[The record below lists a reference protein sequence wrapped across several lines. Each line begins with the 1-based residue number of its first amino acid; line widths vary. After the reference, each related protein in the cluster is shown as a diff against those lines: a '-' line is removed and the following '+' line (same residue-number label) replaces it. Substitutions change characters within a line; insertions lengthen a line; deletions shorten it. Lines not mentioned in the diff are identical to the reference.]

1 MHISI
6 NKKEV
11 AGILAAIALMFIMG
25 MITVLFADW
34 LTGDSN
40 DKFMTQGVMTPSE
53 VNENEVTVW
62 YYNDEFTPFLEEAAV
77 MYEKESGITFKCI
90 KAEEENYLESVNNC
104 NISNSDIPDI
114 YIMNSSM
121 LEKAV
126 LAGLTEENTKKDIF
140 NNKVYSDTAISAVT
154 YKGRMQ
160 AYPLNFDTSFMV
172 YNTAYT
178 NDAPATFDDIINFSN
193 SVDEAVSSQ
202 VENILLWDVKNLMY
216 NYGFA
221 GGYLEYG
228 GKYGD
233 DVSVKSFTND
243 KLVQSMAY
251 YHNLNQI
258 FSIDINTET
267 YDDVITRFSQGKV
280 VYAIIRTDGIKR
292 IDETE
297 NHASYNLSGF
307 PDLNSELATKTLAVT
322 NVAVVNPY
330 SADCDRAQKAAEY
343 LSYNMADKMYEDT
356 GKLSARKDIK
366 YNNEQLGVILNQYDK
381 SVNLPK
387 LMEAGDFG
395 AKLESVLSHIWQG
408 ADIGQSLSALER

>member
-6 NKKEV
+6 NKKEA

-34 LTGDSN
+34 LTGDSD
-40 DKFMTQGVMTPSE
+40 DKIMTQGVMTPAE
-53 VNENEVTVW
+53 VNDNEVTVW

-77 MYEKESGITFKCI
+77 MYEKESGITLKCI

-140 NNKVYSDTAISAVT
+140 NNKIYSDTAISAVT

-193 SVDEAVSSQ
+193 SVDEAISGQ

-228 GKYGD
+228 GKHGD
-233 DVSVKSFTND
+233 DVSVKSFNND
-243 KLVQSMAY
+243 KLVQAMAY
-251 YHNLNQI
+251 YYNLNQI

-280 VYAIIRTDGIKR
+280 VYAIIRTDGVKR

-297 NHASYNLSGF
+297 NHASYNLSVF
-307 PDLNSELATKTLAVT
+307 PDLNSELVTKTLAVT

-330 SADCDRAQKAAEY
+330 SADCERAQKAAEY

>member
-77 MYEKESGITFKCI
+77 MYEKESGITLKCI

-330 SADCDRAQKAAEY
+330 SADCERAQKAAEY

>member
-1 MHISI
+1 MHISM
-6 NKKEV
+6 NKKEA

-34 LTGDSN
+34 LTGDSD
-40 DKFMTQGVMTPSE
+40 DKIMTKGVMTPAE
-53 VNENEVTVW
+53 VNDNEVTVW

-77 MYEKESGITFKCI
+77 MYEKESGITLKCI

-193 SVDEAVSSQ
+193 SVDEAISGQ

-228 GKYGD
+228 GKHGD
-233 DVSVKSFTND
+233 DVSVKSFNND
-243 KLVQSMAY
+243 KLVQAMAY
-251 YHNLNQI
+251 YYNLNQI

-280 VYAIIRTDGIKR
+280 VYAIIRTDGVKR

-297 NHASYNLSGF
+297 NHATYNLSVF
-307 PDLNSELATKTLAVT
+307 PDLNSELVTKTLAVT

-330 SADCDRAQKAAEY
+330 SADCERAQKAAEY